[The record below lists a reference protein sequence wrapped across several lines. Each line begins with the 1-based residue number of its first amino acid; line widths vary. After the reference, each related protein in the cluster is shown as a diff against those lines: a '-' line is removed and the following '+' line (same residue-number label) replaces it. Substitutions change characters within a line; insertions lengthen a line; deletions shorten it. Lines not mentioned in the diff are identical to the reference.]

1 MTYMQK
7 QKDTINKRLV
17 GSYYEEMAKDY
28 LIKQGY
34 DILYNNFR
42 SRFGE
47 IDIIARDDAY
57 IVFIEVKYRKNTTYG
72 YPREAVTF
80 AKQKRIYRL
89 AAYYMLKRYGKEVKC
104 RFDVIEILDQ
114 QLTHIEAAF

>member
-57 IVFIEVKYRKNTTYG
+57 IVFIEVKYRRTKRYG
-72 YPREAVTF
+72 YPREAVTYQ
-80 AKQKRIYRL
+80 KQRHILRTAQYFL
-89 AAYYMLKRYGKEVKC
+89 LTQIGKEVPC
-104 RFDVIEILDQ
+104 RFDVVEILDNQ
-114 QLTHIEAAF
+114 ITHIKAAF